1 MRMITTADW
10 IANVLDAEDR
20 AIRKREGLAL
30 TSVGYCYR
38 CIEQDT
44 STGCMPESDYARTL
58 RERSGSFTTNAE
70 GPALVPPT
78 IGRTR

>member
-1 MRMITTADW
+1 MIHRITTPDW
-10 IANVLDAEDR
+10 IANVLDSEDM
-20 AIRKREGLAL
+20 AIRKQEGLAL

-38 CIEQDT
+38 SIDQDT

-58 RERSGSFTTNAE
+58 RERNGGYIATE